1 MTTKPAIP
9 NPDANQTV
17 AKRLRY
23 APDLRCSPSRL
34 HLLRALTMV
43 LNAHT
48 SYPHTHTYV
57 LKLHRDAAPREGRI
71 IGRLEHVESGHQFH
85 FNTAEELIACLAS
98 DTSDDTSQS
107 QESQT

>member
-1 MTTKPAIP
+1 
-9 NPDANQTV
+9 
-17 AKRLRY
+17 
-23 APDLRCSPSRL
+23 
-34 HLLRALTMV
+34 MV
-43 LNAHT
+43 LNTHT

-85 FNTAEELIACLAS
+85 FNTAEELIACLMQSAS
-98 DTSDDTSQS
+98 DDHLQS